1 VGPASLAFDRFTPS
15 YGLND
20 GVAAGNTNLQV
31 GIADSTRSAWTGN
44 GPSVTPYTTALDSL
58 PRQINSDTMTTK
70 TLNSGQFMFVAL
82 ARKTGTT
89 ENSLDAPSS
98 GVERV
103 SSLPG
108 RFSLSQNYPNPF
120 NPATEFQFTL
130 PQERIVVLKIYDL
143 LGREVSTLVN
153 ERMPAG
159 SYTARWDAAGFASGV
174 YFYRLTAGDFVSA
187 KRMVLMK

>member
-1 VGPASLAFDRFTPS
+1 M
-15 YGLND
+15 Y
-20 GVAAGNTNLQV
+20 
-31 GIADSTRSAWTGN
+31 
-44 GPSVTPYTTALDSL
+44 
-58 PRQINSDTMTTK
+58 
-70 TLNSGQFMFVAL
+70 VAL

-89 ENSLDAPSS
+89 ENSLDGPSS
-98 GVERV
+98 GVEHV
-103 SSLPG
+103 ISLPG

-143 LGREVSTLVN
+143 LGREVSTLIN
-153 ERMPAG
+153 ERIPAG
-159 SYTARWDAAGFASGV
+159 NYIARWDATGFASGV